1 MKRTQ
6 ILAGFLVA
14 LLIIAPSCG
23 TSDSIKSLLLTEQG
37 ASSGGFFNLAGQD
50 GTVQLKVFAVYN
62 SGKQIDVTT
71 KATWAVTPVGCATTA
86 SDATFLCP
94 GEPGAQAPNQLPPYG
109 PTTVP
114 INATG
119 LMTGIVGLCTW
130 TDALDKTK
138 NPPAP
143 ANPPQWL
150 YTGFY
155 QTTASYRGFTTQPV
169 AIGVGVT
176 ASDNAS
182 GCGPS

>member
-14 LLIIAPSCG
+14 LLVIAPGCG

-50 GTVQLKVFAVYN
+50 GTVQLRVLAVYN
-62 SGKQIDVTT
+62 SGKQIDVTN
-71 KATWAVTPVGCATTA
+71 KATFTVTPVGCAYA
-86 SDATFLCP
+86 SGVA
-94 GEPGAQAPNQLPPYG
+94 GYPNCAGGGSLPPYG

-119 LMTGIVGLCTW
+119 LMTGIAALCTW
-130 TDALDKTK
+130 QDALDTTK
-138 NPPAP
+138 NPPVP
-143 ANPPQWL
+143 INPPVWL

-155 QTTASYRGFTTQPV
+155 QTSASYRGFSTQPV
-169 AIGVGVT
+169 AIGVGVL
-176 ASDNAS
+176 SSNAPTG
-182 GCGPS
+182 GCGPA